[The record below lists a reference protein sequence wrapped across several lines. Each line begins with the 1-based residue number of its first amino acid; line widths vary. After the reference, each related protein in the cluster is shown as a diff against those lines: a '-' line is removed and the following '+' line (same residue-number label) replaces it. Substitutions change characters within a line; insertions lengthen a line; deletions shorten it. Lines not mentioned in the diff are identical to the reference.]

1 MNCPKKKDNKVFHKK
16 LHRNLKIDLYIKGS
30 NIVLSGVW
38 GSTLI
43 FRENILALILAAT
56 NKNPSE
62 NLSINNQTLKN
73 V

>member
-1 MNCPKKKDNKVFHKK
+1 MNCPRKNDKKIFHRK
-16 LHRNLKIDLYIKGS
+16 LKIDLYINIKGS

-38 GSTLI
+38 GLALI

-56 NKNPSE
+56 NKNPSK

>member
-1 MNCPKKKDNKVFHKK
+1 
-16 LHRNLKIDLYIKGS
+16 
-30 NIVLSGVW
+30 VW
-38 GSTLI
+38 GSALY

-62 NLSINNQTLKN
+62 NWSINNQTVKN